1 MDEKAMR
8 EKDLQFLMLCGPLED
23 AIDLIDAGKVD
34 SARALLERML
44 DRAKDQAAKY
54 RENKS

>member
-54 RENKS
+54 RENRA

>member
-54 RENKS
+54 RENR

>member
-8 EKDLQFLMLCGPLED
+8 EKELQFLMLCGPLED

-44 DRAKDQAAKY
+44 DRAKD
-54 RENKS
+54 

>member
-1 MDEKAMR
+1 MKEKAMR
-8 EKDLQFLMLCGPLED
+8 EKNLQFLMLCGPMED

-44 DRAKDQAAKY
+44 DRAKDQAVKY
-54 RENKS
+54 LENKS